1 MGESRAKVASIGAGS
16 IVFCQTLIWIS
27 LGV

>member
-1 MGESRAKVASIGAGS
+1 MGVSRAKVAIMSADS